1 MDQQGERPVSN
12 QQGFTLVELMVV
24 IAIIATL
31 SAIGL
36 PGYQRY
42 LDNAALTDMLHVLS
56 PYKSAVEL
64 CAMEHGDMNECRAG
78 ASGIPDGFTSRY
90 VDGVEVTEGIIRLTG
105 KRALQGLTLI
115 LTPERHSGG
124 LRWTRRCDAAERG
137 QHLLRPCQALFRF
150 DGAQE

>member
-1 MDQQGERPVSN
+1 MRG

-42 LDNAALTDMLHVLS
+42 LDNAAMTDMLHVLT

-64 CAMEHGDMNECRAG
+64 CAMEHGDMSRCRG
-78 ASGIPDGFTSRY
+78 GQSGIPDGVSSRY
-90 VDGVEVTEGIIRLTG
+90 VAAVDVDEGVIRLTG
-105 KRALQGLTLI
+105 KQALQGLTLI
-115 LTPERHSGG
+115 LTPQRHDGG
-124 LRWTRRCDAAERG
+124 LRWTRRCDTADKSK
-137 QHLLRPCQALFRF
+137 HLLRPCLALFRF
-150 DGAQE
+150 DTAEE

>member
-1 MDQQGERPVSN
+1 MSN

-42 LDNAALTDMLHVLS
+42 LDNAAMTDMLHMLS
-56 PYKSAVEL
+56 PYRSAVEL
-64 CAMEHGDMNECRAG
+64 CVMEQGDMGRCRAG
-78 ASGIPDGFTSRY
+78 ESGIPDGLSSRY
-90 VDGVEVTEGIIRLTG
+90 VAGVEVNEGVIHLTG
-105 KRALQGLTLI
+105 KQALQGLTMI
-115 LTPERHSGG
+115 LTPEQHVGG
-124 LRWTRRCDAAERG
+124 LRWTRRCDVAEQG
-137 QHLLRPCQALFRF
+137 KHLLRPCLALFRF